1 MQLIHFFQRK
11 PSNILNLLPTFNL
24 PSAIVN
30 ALYNTWKTAKKNM
43 KMCNWCNAFVETS
56 GTFPCQLECISNHKN
71 KNELRQLILYQIK
84 QMASKVESLS
94 AETWPYIDESSKL
107 TENDWKEIQNI
118 YTLDVKDRMEDDNF
132 VCIDKR

>member
-1 MQLIHFFQRK
+1 
-11 PSNILNLLPTFNL
+11 
-24 PSAIVN
+24 
-30 ALYNTWKTAKKNM
+30 
-43 KMCNWCNAFVETS
+43 
-56 GTFPCQLECISNHKN
+56 
-71 KNELRQLILYQIK
+71 
-84 QMASKVESLS
+84 MASKVKCLL